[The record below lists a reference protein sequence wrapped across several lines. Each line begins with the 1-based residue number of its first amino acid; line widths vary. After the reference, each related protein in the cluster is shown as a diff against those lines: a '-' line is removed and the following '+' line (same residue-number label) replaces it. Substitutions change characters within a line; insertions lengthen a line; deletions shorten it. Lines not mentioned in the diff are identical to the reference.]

1 MVHHMTADLR
11 TVFADQSTII
21 TETARFMLELR
32 KEQCQDYI
40 TKVTGMATALG
51 CQVCT
56 EIQVRV
62 SQTLDLSVFFETPC
76 TISHFKIE
84 WTHSYDTIWFG

>member
-11 TVFADQSTII
+11 TVFADQSTVIA
-21 TETARFMLELR
+21 ETARFMLELR

-56 EIQVRV
+56 EIQVR
-62 SQTLDLSVFFETPC
+62 SQSDLGSECLF
-76 TISHFKIE
+76 
-84 WTHSYDTIWFG
+84 